1 MVASQ
6 TPFCTLNE
14 KLISGG
20 DTMMKKGTLSKLG
33 VVVAGCWFATGVMA
47 AQPIEPPKSGP
58 QTGGIPQCQADLA
71 ECTINLTE
79 AEGLLQV
86 CEDALA
92 QCEAGQA
99 FPATGQTTC
108 WYFDDE
114 QQTYVED
121 PDCTN
126 PLTDGQDGDIQA
138 GAELS
143 YTETTY
149 TVIDNNTKLE
159 WMKQDDNGG
168 DCASFPGYLD
178 NNCTFTWDEAFAF
191 VLQLNTEPCF
201 AGHCD
206 WRLPNRKEL
215 ESILNL
221 ENFSPAVSAE
231 FNTGCVVGCS
241 VADTENACSCTNFF
255 PAPPN
260 GLYWSSTT
268 RANSRDFAWATDFT
282 NGSTNR
288 DLKDDDGS
296 VRAVRGP
303 VTDQ

>member
-79 AEGLLQV
+79 TEGLLQV

-138 GAELS
+138 GADLS
-143 YTETTY
+143 YTDNGLTIT
-149 TVIDNNTKLE
+149 DNNTQLE
-159 WMKQDDNGG
+159 WMKQDDNDSG
-168 DCASFPGYLD
+168 DCASSPDYLD
-178 NNCTFTWDEAFAF
+178 KDCTFTWDEAFAF
-191 VLQLNTEPCF
+191 VAQLNTGTCF

-206 WRLPNRKEL
+206 WRLPNVKEL
-215 ESILNL
+215 QSIVNY
-221 ENFSPAVSAE
+221 ENVNPAVSAE
-231 FNTGCVVGCS
+231 F
-241 VADTENACSCTNFF
+241 DTECVAGCKVDDPENPENECSCT
-255 PAPPN
+255 AAA
-260 GLYWSSTT
+260 GYWSST
-268 RANSRDFAWATDFT
+268 SFALNPSSAWGVGF
-282 NGSTNR
+282 N
-288 DLKDDDGS
+288 DGS
-296 VRAVRGP
+296 VGSGGKNFGFGVRAVRGGL
-303 VTDQ
+303 